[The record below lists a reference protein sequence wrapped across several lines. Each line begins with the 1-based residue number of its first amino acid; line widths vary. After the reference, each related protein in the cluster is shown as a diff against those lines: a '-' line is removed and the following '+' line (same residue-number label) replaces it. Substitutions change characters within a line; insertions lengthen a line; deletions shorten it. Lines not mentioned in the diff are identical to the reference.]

1 MKLLGP
7 LAENKWLLAHEE
19 HVLFSIT
26 TSCLLCLSLLL
37 SSCKHHRCSLCSEP
51 SCMPM
56 VAFVL
61 QRCFTRSCC
70 EASSE
75 HQCSSLMSPQLVYRL
90 VTTCQ
95 VAIKSNFHSCFSQ
108 LVAFCLISDWQDCK
122 PLLFRSGKLTCVP
135 SLCYSRFVTF
145 LPCSLPPLSLSF
157 PLLLLLFSP
166 LLLPPLPP
174 LPLLPSLFPLP
185 LLPSLFSPPLT
196 SSLHLIPAPPSP
208 YLPSLSSP
216 SSPSLFILSS
226 PTSPFLSTQHTF
238 PVCNRRQPSVHHE
251 HPPGTVLRSPGHHS
265 GHMLWS
271 TVVHTVAGTSR
282 SAVLPH
288 TKVLPKNVKV
298 RVKEASLISGHSLS
312 CPCLPTMH
320 C

>member
-1 MKLLGP
+1 
-7 LAENKWLLAHEE
+7 
-19 HVLFSIT
+19 
-26 TSCLLCLSLLL
+26 
-37 SSCKHHRCSLCSEP
+37 
-51 SCMPM
+51 M

-75 HQCSSLMSPQLVYRL
+75 HQCSSLMSLQLVYRL

-95 VAIKSNFHSCFSQ
+95 VAIKSNYHSCFSQ

-122 PLLFRSGKLTCVP
+122 PLFFRSGKLTCVP

-145 LPCSLPPLSLSF
+145 LPLPSASSLPLF
-157 PLLLLLFSP
+157 PSTSP
-166 LLLPPLPP
+166 FLPSPPPSPPSPASPP
-174 LPLLPSLFPLP
+174 LPLLPPSLSLYFFSFSPLSSSLPFLPCLFSPPSSPLP

-208 YLPSLSSP
+208 YLPS
-216 SSPSLFILSS
+216 SPSLLFSPPPPPLSS
-226 PTSPFLSTQHTF
+226 SHTPF

-251 HPPGTVLRSPGHHS
+251 HPPGTILRSPGHHS

-298 RVKEASLISGHSLS
+298 RVKLASFPAIPTTIQFLIANRILGHMAVIHFTCWRKGPLGPSLQHQ
-312 CPCLPTMH
+312 TNIH
-320 C
+320 F